1 MRRFTACLVAAV
13 ALLCAPVQ
21 ASAAPFG
28 SRTLERGDRG
38 SDVRVLQ
45 RTLTRLGLRLR
56 ADGAFGRIT
65 ARTVRRY
72 ERRERIRVD
81 GRVSRGQARGMFR
94 RIGRKLPAP
103 RRAQLRAAPS
113 PAGPHAFPIQGR
125 WKAGDGFGDRGGRHD
140 GIDLLAACGTPLV
153 APEAGKVVFAGS
165 QSRAG
170 HYVVVRSAGSGEDH
184 VFMHLRRRT
193 PLDKGDAVAA
203 GAPLGEVGDTGNA
216 STCHLHF
223 EIWTAPGW
231 YRGGD
236 PRDPRPD
243 LRRWAG

>member
-13 ALLCAPVQ
+13 ALVCAPVQ

-65 ARTVRRY
+65 ARKVRRY

-94 RIGRKLPAP
+94 RIGRKLPAA
-103 RRAQLRAAPS
+103 RRARLRAAPS
-113 PAGPHAFPIQGR
+113 SSGPDTFPIQGP
-125 WKAGDGFGDRGGRHD
+125 WKAGDGFGDRGGRHR
-140 GIDLLAACGTPLV
+140 GIDLLAACGTQLV
-153 APEAGKVVFAGS
+153 APEAGRVVFVGS
-165 QSRAG
+165 QRGAG
-170 HYVVVRSAGSGEDH
+170 HYVVVRSAASGDDH
-184 VFMHLRRRT
+184 VFMHLRGRT
-193 PLDKGDAVAA
+193 PLVKGDDVAVGEAV
-203 GAPLGEVGDTGNA
+203 GAVGDTGNA
-216 STCHLHF
+216 SACQLHF

-231 YRGGD
+231 YRGGRA
-236 PRDPRPD
+236 RDPRPD
-243 LRRWAG
+243 LRRWSG

>member
-13 ALLCAPVQ
+13 ALLCASVP

-45 RTLTRLGLRLR
+45 RTLTRLGLRLH

-65 ARTVRRY
+65 ARKVRRY

-103 RRAQLRAAPS
+103 RRAQLRAAPAS
-113 PAGPHAFPIQGR
+113 TGPVAFPIQGR
-125 WKAGDGFGDRGGRHD
+125 WTAGDGFGDRGGRHD
-140 GIDLLAACGTPLV
+140 GIDLLAACGTRLV
-153 APEAGKVVFAGS
+153 APEAGRVVFVAS
-165 QSRAG
+165 HSRAG
-170 HYVVVRSAGSGEDH
+170 HYLVVRSSYSGEDH
-184 VFMHLRRRT
+184 VFMHLQRRT
-193 PLDKGDAVAA
+193 PLDKGDKVAV
-203 GAPLGEVGDTGNA
+203 GAPLGAVGRSGNA
-216 STCHLHF
+216 SACHLHF

-231 YRGGD
+231 YSGGD

-243 LRRWAG
+243 LRRWGG